1 MAAHYSDP
9 RDCPPMPS
17 RCRVLLLLLTALC
30 LAGGGLAAERGKTEA
45 DLKAVA
51 AQIEKVR
58 QQVRRD
64 AIERD
69 RLTRDLAAAE
79 GTVSQA
85 RTELDRLRRER
96 GARDEARARLAAE
109 KRQHETRLAATRE
122 ALAAQVR
129 AAYLIGPREPLR
141 LLLNQQDPARIGR
154 NLAYYG
160 YFGRARAAQAGEIS
174 AVIANIEEDDAKIAA
189 EDAELQRLEAA
200 RRSQLEDLEDA
211 RRQRSK
217 VLASLTAEAR
227 DREQS
232 LQRLQRQQV
241 ALEKLLKDLNR
252 ALQDFPVDAN
262 DAFAK
267 LRGQLAWPVAGKV
280 VARFGETR
288 AGGVRWNGLMIAAE
302 RGAPVRAVYHGRVA
316 YADWLPGLGQLLIVD
331 HGNGYLSLY
340 GHNERLFKTA
350 GSEVRAGDTL
360 AAAGDSGGRAQT
372 ELYFEIRRAGKPVDP
387 QPWFRNRS
395 PP

>member
-1 MAAHYSDP
+1 M
-9 RDCPPMPS
+9 
-17 RCRVLLLLLTALC
+17 
-30 LAGGGLAAERGKTEA
+30 
-45 DLKAVA
+45 
-51 AQIEKVR
+51 
-58 QQVRRD
+58 
-64 AIERD
+64 
-69 RLTRDLAAAE
+69 
-79 GTVSQA
+79 
-85 RTELDRLRRER
+85 
-96 GARDEARARLAAE
+96 
-109 KRQHETRLAATRE
+109 
-122 ALAAQVR
+122 
-129 AAYLIGPREPLR
+129 
-141 LLLNQQDPARIGR
+141 
-154 NLAYYG
+154 AYYG